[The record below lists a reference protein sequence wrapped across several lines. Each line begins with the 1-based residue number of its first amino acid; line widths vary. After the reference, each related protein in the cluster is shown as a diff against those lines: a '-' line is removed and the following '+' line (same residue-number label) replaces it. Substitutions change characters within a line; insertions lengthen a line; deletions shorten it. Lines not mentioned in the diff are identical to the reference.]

1 MLILERILA
10 VKVTPMPTLNVSLP
24 GQLKSWVTKQVHI
37 GKYSSASDYLRDLI
51 REDIRHQEHGIHW
64 LANHL
69 KPLTETPD
77 EKFVSV
83 SAEDVK
89 ARACRRIKD

>member
-1 MLILERILA
+1 MS
-10 VKVTPMPTLNVSLP
+10 TLNISLP
-24 GQLKSWVTKQVHI
+24 DLLKIWITQQVTT

-51 REDIRHQEHGIHW
+51 REDIRHQERGMEW
-64 LANHL
+64 LATHL

-83 SAEDVK
+83 SANDVK
-89 ARACRRIKD
+89 SRARRKIKD